1 MKAAVHT
8 RYGPPDVVRIADVEK
23 PTVADHDVLVKVQAT
38 TVNRTDCGFRAA
50 KPFIV
55 RFFAGLMRPGET
67 VLGSEFAGVVEAV
80 GGSVTAFK
88 PGDRVF
94 GFSEGRFGAHA
105 EYLVMPDDGAL
116 ATMPTNTTF
125 EQAAPSTEGSHYA
138 LSYIRA
144 AKIRSGQHV
153 LVNGATGAIGS
164 AAVQL
169 ITSLGASVTAVCGA
183 PHVELVKGLGADRV
197 IDSTAEDFTKD
208 EQTYDVVFDA
218 VGKSSFGRC
227 TRLLKRRGIYL
238 SSDLGP
244 LSQNPLLALLTP
256 LLGGKKVM
264 FPLPPKHDQAGV
276 RYFKDLIEA
285 GNFTPVIDRRYPLD
299 QIVEAYRYVETGQ
312 KIGNVV
318 ITVDPSVEQRTP
330 SSPA

>member
-8 RYGPPDVVRIADVEK
+8 RYGPPDVVRIAEVDK
-23 PTVADHDVLVKVQAT
+23 PTVTDHEVLVKVHAT

-55 RFFAGLMRPGET
+55 RFFTGLTRPRVA
-67 VLGSEFAGVVEAV
+67 VLGGEFAGVVEAV
-80 GGSVTAFK
+80 GGGVTAFTA
-88 PGDRVF
+88 GDRVF

-105 EYLVMPDDGAL
+105 EYLVMPQDGAL
-116 ATMPTNTTF
+116 ATMPANTTF

-169 ITSLGASVTAVCGA
+169 IRSLGASVTAVCGA
-183 PHVELVKGLGADRV
+183 PHAELVRGLGADRV
-197 IDSTAEDFTKD
+197 IDNTAGDFTQD

-227 TRLLKRRGIYL
+227 RRLLKPRGIYL

-244 LSQNPLLALLTP
+244 LSQNPLLALITP
-256 LLGGKKVM
+256 LLGGRKVM
-264 FPLPPKHDQAGV
+264 FPVPPKHDQEGV
-276 RYFKDLIEA
+276 RQFRDLIQA
-285 GNFTPVIDRRYPLD
+285 GTFRPVIDRRYPLD

-318 ITVDPSVEQRTP
+318 ISVDPPV
-330 SSPA
+330 

>member
-1 MKAAVHT
+1 MKAAVNT
-8 RYGPPDVVRIADVEK
+8 RYGPPDVVRIAEVEK
-23 PTVADHDVLVKVQAT
+23 PTVTAHAVLVKVHAT

-55 RFFAGLMRPGET
+55 RFFSGLIRPKAT

-80 GGSVTAFK
+80 GSGVTAFTA
-88 PGDRVF
+88 GDRVF

-105 EYLVMPDDGAL
+105 EYLVIPDDGAL
-116 ATMPTNTTF
+116 AAMPANTTF

-138 LSYIRA
+138 LSYVRA
-144 AKIRSGQHV
+144 AQIRGGQHV
-153 LVNGATGAIGS
+153 LINGATGAIGS

-169 ITSLGASVTAVCGA
+169 IKSLGASVTAVCGA
-183 PHVELVKGLGADRV
+183 PHAELVRGLGADRV
-197 IDSTAEDFTKD
+197 IDYTAEDFTKD
-208 EQTYDVVFDA
+208 EQAYDVVFDA

-227 TRLLKRRGIYL
+227 KQLLTPRGIYL

-244 LSQNPLLALLTP
+244 LSQNPLLALITP

-264 FPLPPKHDQAGV
+264 FPLPPKHDQEGV
-276 RYFKDLIEA
+276 RDLRELIES
-285 GNFTPVIDRRYPLD
+285 GKFTPVIDRRYPLD

-318 ITVDPSVEQRTP
+318 ISVDPAV
-330 SSPA
+330 